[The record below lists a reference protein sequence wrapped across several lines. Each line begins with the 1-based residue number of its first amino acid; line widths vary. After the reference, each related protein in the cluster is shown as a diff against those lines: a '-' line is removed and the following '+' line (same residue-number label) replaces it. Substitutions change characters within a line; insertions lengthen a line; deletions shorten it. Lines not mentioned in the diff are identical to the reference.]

1 MTLSRIRLTP
11 FEQIVYGSMVLVMAI
26 AAIHAFL

>member
-1 MTLSRIRLTP
+1 MTAFRIGLTP
-11 FEQIVYGSMVLVMAI
+11 FEQLVYGSMVLVVTI